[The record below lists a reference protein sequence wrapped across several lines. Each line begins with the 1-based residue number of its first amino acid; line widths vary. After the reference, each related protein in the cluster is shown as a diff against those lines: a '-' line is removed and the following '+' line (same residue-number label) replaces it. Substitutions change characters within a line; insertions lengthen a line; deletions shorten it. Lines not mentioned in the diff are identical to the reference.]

1 MKKIISIVLIIF
13 TICSLTSCLKDGL
26 SAYDIAVEQGFV
38 GTKTEWLASLRG
50 EKGDVGEKGD
60 TGETGA
66 PGKDG
71 IDGVDGKDGENGKDG
86 IDGEKGDKGDPG
98 KDAPYIKNT
107 YIDDKLHLHLVM
119 SDGTVIDAG
128 YVGPDLSAGS
138 GTPIL
143 TESEVCVTL
152 GVPYII
158 GCNLTGIFWESS
170 DPSVLR
176 VTDGGLILGVGE
188 GEATV
193 TAISHTGEKAECRVE
208 VSGYDYSI
216 KADGKVVI
224 EGYSGARTVLNIPK
238 SINGKEVDEIGKW
251 AFMMNMQ
258 IAEVNFGD
266 HVVTIGEGAF
276 SSCDNLSKVTF
287 GTGLRTISDTAF
299 SGCISLT
306 EISLPEGLTYLGS
319 SSFNACEKLTSIKI
333 PSTVKR
339 IEASTF
345 NFCTALK
352 EIELGSIEYIG
363 SFAFHDCDGVASVTV
378 PATVKEIG
386 EYAFADCSLLS
397 NVILEDPNTVIGENA
412 FLGTRYQLDHGMP
425 FINMEKSMYVVEAYS
440 VRSTPN
446 KDDDSNIIGGLS
458 VGDVVKVTGICYD
471 RVDSTELGW
480 ARIIYQGESRYV
492 RVACLSDT
500 HPSA

>member
-1 MKKIISIVLIIF
+1 MKRIISILLIIF
-13 TICSLTSCLKDGL
+13 TLCSLTSCLKDGL
-26 SAYDIAVEQGFV
+26 SAYDIAVENGFI
-38 GTKTEWLASLRG
+38 GTKAEWLASL
-50 EKGDVGEKGD
+50 KGQKGD
-60 TGETGA
+60 TGEKGEAGETGV

-71 IDGVDGKDGENGKDG
+71 IDGEDGKDGVDG

-98 KDAPYIKNT
+98 KDAPYIKDT

-138 GTPIL
+138 GIPVL
-143 TESEVCVTL
+143 SEAEVCIAP

-158 GCNLTGIFWESS
+158 GCNLSGIFWESS
-170 DPSVLR
+170 DTDILR

-193 TAISHTGEKAECRVE
+193 TATSHTGEKAECKVE

-216 KADGKVVI
+216 KADGKVII

-238 SINGKEVDEIGKW
+238 SINGKEVDEIGRW
-251 AFMMNMQ
+251 AFMMNTQ
-258 IAEVNFGD
+258 ITEINFGD
-266 HVVTIGEGAF
+266 HITTIGEGAF
-276 SSCDNLSKVTF
+276 SSCDNLAKVTF
-287 GTGLRTISDTAF
+287 GTGLRTISNTAF

-306 EISLPEGLTYLGS
+306 EVSFPEGLTYLGAS
-319 SSFNACEKLTSIKI
+319 AFNACERLTSIKI
-333 PSTVKR
+333 PSSLKR
-339 IEASTF
+339 IENSTF
-345 NFCTALK
+345 NYCTALK
-352 EIELGSIEYIG
+352 DIDLGFVEYIG
-363 SFAFHDCDGVASVTV
+363 SFAFHDCDGFTEVTI
-378 PATVKEIG
+378 PATVKELG

-397 NVILEDPNTVIGENA
+397 NVIMGDPDAVIGENA

-425 FINMEKSMYVVEAYS
+425 FTNIEKTMYVIEAYS

-446 KDDDSNIIGGLS
+446 KDDDSNIVGGLS
-458 VGDVVKVTGICYD
+458 AGNTVKVTGICYD
-471 RVDSTELGW
+471 NANDKTLGW

-492 RVACLSDT
+492 RIACLT
-500 HPSA
+500 ETAPQ